1 MKMYTARKKIQ
12 KDKGIEPSEFEDA
25 IAWAANN
32 LVAATAVAPSV
43 LACRAPTADTPSR
56 SVSCYVIRVL
66 PSGCHRRRRTRCR
79 RHGRGQAV
87 SAFVF
92 FPRRE
97 ELRIQTRRQG
107 NCGIF
112 IVVLSARCVEEMAKG
127 GWELKVRHTVV
138 V

>member
-66 PSGCHRRRRTRCR
+66 PSGCHRRPRTVT
-79 RHGRGQAV
+79 RGVGDMDEVKQSLPLSSSLAV
-87 SAFVF
+87 RS
-92 FPRRE
+92 
-97 ELRIQTRRQG
+97 
-107 NCGIF
+107 
-112 IVVLSARCVEEMAKG
+112 
-127 GWELKVRHTVV
+127 
-138 V
+138 